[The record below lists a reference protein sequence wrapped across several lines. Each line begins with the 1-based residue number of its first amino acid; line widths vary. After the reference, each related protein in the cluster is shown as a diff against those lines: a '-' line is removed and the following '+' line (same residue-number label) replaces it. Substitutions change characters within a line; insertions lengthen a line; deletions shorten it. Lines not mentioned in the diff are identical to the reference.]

1 MYKSFYGL
9 TYDPFLKSIDAKEYF
24 KSKDFGEALSR
35 LEFLKNTK
43 GFGLITG
50 EPGVGKSFLL
60 RYFVST
66 LNPNL
71 FKPVYIPISTL
82 TVMDF
87 YRALC
92 NGLGIIA
99 SHKKVNMFK
108 QIQESI
114 YTYYH
119 SKNITPVI
127 IVDEAQ
133 FLKNSVLDDLRII
146 FNFEMDSKDYAILIL
161 SGQTPFITQISRQ
174 PHEALRQ
181 RIMVNYYLKGLTK
194 DETKEYIKSR
204 LELAGCYEPIFTD
217 NAYDLLYSSTNGSIR
232 TLNSLVRMC
241 LISGANEKLKSI
253 DSEIVFTAQ
262 NELNIVA

>member
-1 MYKSFYGL
+1 MYKSYYGL
-9 TYDPFLKSIDAKEYF
+9 SGDPFLKSIETKEQF
-24 KSKDFGEALSR
+24 KFRSFSEALSR

-43 GFGLITG
+43 GFGLVTG

-60 RYFVST
+60 RCFVDS

-87 YRALC
+87 YRAIC
-92 NGLGIIA
+92 DGLGIITA
-99 SHKKVNMFK
+99 HKKVLMFK

-114 YTYYH
+114 YAYFH

-133 FLKNSVLDDLRII
+133 FLTNSVLDDLRLI
-146 FNFEMDSKDYAILIL
+146 FNFEIDSKDYAILIL

-181 RIMVNYYLKGLTK
+181 RIVVNYHLRGLTK
-194 DETKEYIKSR
+194 VETKEYVKSR
-204 LELAGCYEPIFTD
+204 LESCGCYDPIFSD
-217 NAYDLLYSSTNGSIR
+217 NAFELLYSSTNGSIR
-232 TLNSLVRMC
+232 TLNSLVRMS

-253 DSEIVFTAQ
+253 DNEIVFMAQ

>member
-1 MYKSFYGL
+1 MFKSFYGL
-9 TYDPFLKSIDAKEYF
+9 TSDPFLKSIETKEHF
-24 KSKDFGEALSR
+24 KSKDFNEALSR
-35 LEFLKNTK
+35 LEFLKNAK

-60 RYFVST
+60 RYFVNS

-92 NGLGIIA
+92 SGLGIIP
-99 SHKKVNMFK
+99 SHKKVIMFK

-114 YTYYH
+114 YTYH
-119 SKNITPVI
+119 QSKNITPVI

-181 RIMVNYYLKGLTK
+181 RIVVNYYLKGLTK
-194 DETKEYIKSR
+194 DETNEYVKSR
-204 LELAGCYEPIFTD
+204 LESCGCYEPIFTD
-217 NAYDLLYSSTNGSIR
+217 SAYELLYSSSNGSIR

-241 LISGANEKLKSI
+241 LISVANKKLKSI
-253 DSEIVFTAQ
+253 DSEVVFMAQ

>member
-1 MYKSFYGL
+1 MYKAFYGL
-9 TYDPFLKSIDAKEYF
+9 SYDPFLKSIETKEQF
-24 KSKDFGEALSR
+24 KSQDFNEALGR

-60 RYFVST
+60 RCFVDS

-87 YRALC
+87 YRAIC
-92 NGLGIIA
+92 NGLGIITA
-99 SHKKVNMFK
+99 YKKVLMFK

-114 YTYYH
+114 FTYHH

-133 FLKNSVLDDLRII
+133 FLTNSVLDDLRII

-161 SGQTPFITQISRQ
+161 AGQTPFITQISRQ

-181 RIMVNYYLKGLTK
+181 RIVVNYHLKGLSK
-194 DETKEYIKSR
+194 SETKEYVKSR
-204 LELAGCYEPIFTD
+204 LESSGCYEPIFTD
-217 NAYDLLYSSTNGSIR
+217 SAYELLYSSTNGSIR
-232 TLNSLVRMC
+232 TLNSLIRMC
-241 LISGANEKLKSI
+241 LVSGANDKLKSI
-253 DSEIVFTAQ
+253 DNEIVFAAQ